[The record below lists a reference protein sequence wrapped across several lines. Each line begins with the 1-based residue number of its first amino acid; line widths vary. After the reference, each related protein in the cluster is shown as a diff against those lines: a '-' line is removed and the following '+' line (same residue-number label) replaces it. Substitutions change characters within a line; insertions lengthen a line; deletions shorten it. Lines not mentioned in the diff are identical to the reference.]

1 MKMAEFLGL
10 AIALFFLGF
19 GSILALRFKI
29 PPIIVFLLMG
39 VIIGSSNLLGQT
51 TILSFIGDLGSI
63 LLLFAIGTEFSIY
76 SLLKTDFKKATV
88 IALIQLV
95 STFIVLFLI
104 FSHWFTM
111 EVALL
116 LGLAFSISS
125 TAITLKLIQELGLSL
140 KFNIPLIIN
149 ISVVED
155 MIAVFMYTTISSFA
169 VNHTQA
175 LNTIIIDF
183 IFSILLFVVAYIAF
197 YEIFTRIIYRY
208 TIREEDLL
216 ILALGVLLLFVT
228 IATGLNLSSAFGAYI
243 AGSIVSIWKGRWR
256 SLEKDLQ
263 VFSYVFI
270 AFFFFTIGLKVNIGL
285 VNFWLLLLIFPL
297 TFLVKLFAAF
307 FGNLSVL
314 RSFRV
319 SLFNTL
325 SVIPRG
331 ELSLV
336 IISAAVSSQ
345 LLPESFLGLT
355 SFIVFFSAI
364 VAFFLMG
371 RSERIYT
378 FLK

>member
-1 MKMAEFLGL
+1 MAEFLGL

-19 GSILALRFKI
+19 GSILALRLKI
-29 PPIIVFLLMG
+29 PPIIIFLLMG
-39 VIIGSSNLLGQT
+39 VLIGSSNLIGQS
-51 TILSFIGDLGSI
+51 TILSFVGDLGSI

-76 SLLKTDFKKATV
+76 QLLKSDFKKATM

-95 STFIVLFLI
+95 STFLILFLV
-104 FSHWFTM
+104 FSHWFAT
-111 EVALL
+111 EIALL

-125 TAITLKLIQELGLSL
+125 TAITLKLLQELGLNL
-140 KFNIPLIIN
+140 KFNIPLIVNIN
-149 ISVVED
+149 VVED
-155 MIAVFMYTTISSFA
+155 LVAVFMFTIISSFTSNHSLA
-169 VNHTQA
+169 VDA
-175 LNTIIIDF
+175 IIIEF

-197 YEIFTRIIYRY
+197 YEIFTRIIYKY
-208 TIREEDLL
+208 TIHEEDLL

-256 SLEKDLQ
+256 SLEKDLH

-285 VNFWLLLLIFPL
+285 VNFWLLLLLFPL
-297 TFLVKLFAAF
+297 IFIVKLVTSF

-314 RSFRV
+314 RSLRMSIFNSMTAV
-319 SLFNTL
+319 S
-325 SVIPRG
+325 RG

-336 IISAAVSSQ
+336 IVSAAVGSQ

-364 VAFFLMG
+364 VAFLLLGRAEKIYNFL
-371 RSERIYT
+371 R
-378 FLK
+378 